1 MELNRAAR
9 SSKPFLHQSSVVIA
23 RVVKKDMDERQQRIE
38 RLDRFQEPDRR
49 DGVDSYDL
57 DHPSLSGREVD
68 RAVNID
74 PIAPARLFDREL
86 LLFWRPAAGR
96 PRRMGRMT
104 RPRAQHALVLA
115 QGIQ

>member
-1 MELNRAAR
+1 MQLDPAPR
-9 SSKPFLHQSSVVIA
+9 SSKPFLHQSGVVIA
-23 RVVKKDMDERQQRIE
+23 SVVKKDMDERQQRIE
-38 RLDRFQEPDRR
+38 RLDRLQEPDRR
-49 DGVDSYDL
+49 DGVDSL

-86 LLFWRPAAGR
+86 LLFRRPAAGR
-96 PRRMGRMT
+96 PRSMGRMY
-104 RPRAQHALVLA
+104 RVREQHGLVVA

>member
-1 MELNRAAR
+1 
-9 SSKPFLHQSSVVIA
+9 
-23 RVVKKDMDERQQRIE
+23 MDERQQRIE

-49 DGVDSYDL
+49 HGVDSYDL

-86 LLFWRPAAGR
+86 LLLPPPENLWA
-96 PRRMGRMT
+96 
-104 RPRAQHALVLA
+104 
-115 QGIQ
+115 I